1 MGPAAA
7 GDAESVAG
15 PRKGLACGRR
25 LRGRWAPI
33 MDSTITVSA
42 PWRSGLRGARAN
54 LLPGMVLQLAA
65 LALVLGYYHDFRVH
79 AALARLE
86 EFRRSAGFAFG
97 IVSTGVA
104 GGILPFVY
112 LHFGS
117 RDRAGNPR
125 FSWMQGLLLTGF
137 WAYKG
142 LEVDL
147 WYRLQA
153 HVFGSGH
160 DAGTIALKVVMDQFG
175 YCPLFAVPVTAAV
188 YQAIDSRRGEPGLRA
203 DLRQPG
209 WYRRRALPV
218 LISNLGVWLP
228 AVAILYSLP
237 TPLQLPLQNIVLCFY
252 TLIVAHQTRGELG
265 PAGGPQSRSQ

>member
-1 MGPAAA
+1 MRGNSVAIVDSTLAAA
-7 GDAESVAG
+7 
-15 PRKGLACGRR
+15 
-25 LRGRWAPI
+25 
-33 MDSTITVSA
+33 A

-54 LLPGMVLQLAA
+54 LLPGIVLQLAA
-65 LALVLGYYHDFRVH
+65 LALVLGYYHDPRLH

-86 EFRRSAGFAFG
+86 DFRRSAGFAFG

-117 RDRAGNPR
+117 RDRAGHPR
-125 FSWMQGLLLTGF
+125 FSWIQGLGLTVF

-142 LEVDL
+142 FEVDL

-160 DAGTIALKVVMDQFG
+160 GAGTIALKVVMDQFG

-188 YQAIDSRRGEPGLRA
+188 YQAIDSRRGAPGLRA

-228 AVAILYSLP
+228 TVAILYALP

-252 TLIVAHQTRGELG
+252 TLIVAHQTRGELA